1 MTNIDKTII
10 LTGDFNIRDSNWDP
24 NFRHHSSHTDDLIT
38 IADSLGPELS
48 SPSNPGPTRFADNP
62 HNTNSVI
69 DLVFLSPN
77 NTGFGRHTL
86 HPKIHKPSNHVPLII
101 EIGIGEV
108 NTDINIWSIKKD
120 SKKEK
125 EFISSLV
132 QGIQSLDKSAIRSQ
146 VNLKASIQQLVN
158 VFENTWNTHSK
169 QKHITKH
176 SNEWWN
182 QDCTDGLN
190 KYHKSGNL
198 KHWKEF
204 KSVVRTVK
212 REFFNNK
219 IHEIA
224 SSNKRPWDLMSWVRK
239 KSLPAIESISYEN
252 RLCNTLP
259 DLWNALHKS
268 YNSAEN
274 RPVNTRLL
282 NELPQADS
290 LEWPPF
296 SSQEFRDAIA
306 KCSSSSTP
314 GPDHIL
320 WRHLKAVIS
329 HNTCLEK
336 LVHIA
341 NACITLEYW
350 PSHFKSA
357 NSVVIPKP
365 NKMLHNTPSS
375 FRPIVLLNTTGKL
388 IEKVVSNRL
397 QFHMTANGFLDPNQ
411 LGGIRQRSTT
421 DAGVYL
427 THIIHAG

>member
-10 LTGDFNIRDSNWDP
+10 LTGDFNIRDSDWDP

-38 IADSLGPELS
+38 IADSLGLELS
-48 SPSNPGPTRFADNP
+48 PPSNPGPTRFADNP
-62 HNTNSVI
+62 CDTNSVI

-86 HPKIHKPSNHVPLII
+86 HPEICKPSDHVPLII

-120 SKKEK
+120 SEKEK

-132 QGIQSLDKSAIRSQ
+132 QGIQSLNTSEIRSQ
-146 VNLKASIQQLVN
+146 ANLEASVQQLVN

-169 QKHITKH
+169 QKRITKH
-176 SNEWWN
+176 SKEWWN

-190 KYHKSGNL
+190 KYCESGDL

-212 REFFNNK
+212 REFFDNK
-219 IHEIA
+219 IHKIA

-239 KSLPAIESISYEN
+239 KSLLAIESISYEN
-252 RLCNTLP
+252 RPCNTLP

-282 NELPQADS
+282 NELPQADNV
-290 LEWPPF
+290 EWPPF

-314 GPDHIL
+314 GPDHI
-320 WRHLKAVIS
+320 S
-329 HNTCLEK
+329 
-336 LVHIA
+336 
-341 NACITLEYW
+341 
-350 PSHFKSA
+350 
-357 NSVVIPKP
+357 
-365 NKMLHNTPSS
+365 
-375 FRPIVLLNTTGKL
+375 
-388 IEKVVSNRL
+388 
-397 QFHMTANGFLDPNQ
+397 
-411 LGGIRQRSTT
+411 
-421 DAGVYL
+421 
-427 THIIHAG
+427 